1 MSKSQQIYIRKL
13 STNGLQP
20 HVNIPKELVK
30 LLNFDDFLKLE
41 LNEERN
47 SIVISRLEVH

>member
-1 MSKSQQIYIRKL
+1 MSNQQIYIRKL

-41 LNEERN
+41 VNKERKG
-47 SIVISRLEVH
+47 IFISKLDIK